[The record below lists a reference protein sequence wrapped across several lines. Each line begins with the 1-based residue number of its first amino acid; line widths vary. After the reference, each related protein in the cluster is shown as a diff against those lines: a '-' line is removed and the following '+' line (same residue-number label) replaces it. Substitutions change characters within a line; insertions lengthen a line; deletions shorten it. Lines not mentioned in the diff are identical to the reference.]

1 MIKQRILLQQ
11 KKKIQMIFAQKMAN
25 RNLQGV
31 QWHTEYWELV
41 LKHYHNLDKLEDHR
55 VRYEEALH
63 RARRS
68 LRCRRLWRWAF
79 LRVVQ
84 DWLTNDR
91 RFSLNSDRIVAAAVS
106 QDGHKVIS
114 ITDHG
119 DMCLYVLVP
128 YLMPGWYQDENT
140 ERWNKAVEPAVR
152 GVRALVFEFSS
163 HDSHLYHKRITRAA
177 TLKCTLKKYENS
189 SRAPR
194 LNTGT
199 DSKRTNEK
207 SSLQSV

>member
-1 MIKQRILLQQ
+1 
-11 KKKIQMIFAQKMAN
+11 MIFAQKMAN

-41 LKHYHNLDKLEDHR
+41 FKHYHNLDRLEDHR

-106 QDGHKVIS
+106 QDGQKVIS

-128 YLMPGWYQDENT
+128 YLMPGWY
-140 ERWNKAVEPAVR
+140 AVLDFYISHFHLSLSITKHTHTQVPRRKHGTLEQSC
-152 GVRALVFEFSS
+152 RARS
-163 HDSHLYHKRITRAA
+163 
-177 TLKCTLKKYENS
+177 
-189 SRAPR
+189 P
-194 LNTGT
+194 

>member
-1 MIKQRILLQQ
+1 
-11 KKKIQMIFAQKMAN
+11 MIFAQKMAN

-41 LKHYHNLDKLEDHR
+41 FKHYHNLDRLEDHR

-106 QDGHKVIS
+106 QDGQKVIS

-128 YLMPGWYQDENT
+128 YLMPGWYAVLDFYISHFHLSLSITKHTHTHRYQDENT
-140 ERWNKAVEPAVR
+140 ERWNKAVEPAVQIR
-152 GVRALVFEFSS
+152 RERMRNLLSNQCKPVGTLSLVQFIIYTHSYRI
-163 HDSHLYHKRITRAA
+163 YHSELDLI
-177 TLKCTLKKYENS
+177 
-189 SRAPR
+189 
-194 LNTGT
+194 
-199 DSKRTNEK
+199 
-207 SSLQSV
+207 SLTQ